1 MGLHLILKDFGN
13 LYIALNLRDNGRYGQ
28 NVIIVTDLAGED
40 CWNQGRLLY
49 ASNTYLYLSAFR
61 AS

>member
-40 CWNQGRLLY
+40 C
-49 ASNTYLYLSAFR
+49 
-61 AS
+61 